1 MSLAPLV
8 ITAVI
13 VEGRSKTSVARDY
26 GITRFWVQTLVKRF
40 QVEGEAALQPY
51 SRRPHGLAPR
61 SVRKYHVMLHS
72 IFQRAVRDQLILTNP
87 CEHTELPKVV
97 LRRSSPL
104 ITLAAV
110 FVAFAIM
117 FTVDM
122 LSAPPG
128 KSSAGTADAPV
139 GSAKGSASTGSP
151 SPPRPP
157 SSRIC
162 PSEREYY
169 QGWLGRDRR
178 SVRQPGRWL
187 FLRWPQRRVL
197 VLGADITVKSKIA
210 TLQAGRPLSSTRVQD
225 TIGWLVLTGV
235 TAVWVTGVLSFL
247 IA

>member
-40 QVEGEAALQPY
+40 QVQGDAALQPY

-122 LSAPPG
+122 LSGPPG

-139 GSAKGSASTGSP
+139 GSARGSASTGSP

-157 SSRIC
+157 SSRI
-162 PSEREYY
+162 SLANASTTKDGLAAIAAVFGNHALAISAMAATSSLGFGRRHHREE
-169 QGWLGRDRR
+169 QDRHA
-178 SVRQPGRWL
+178 S
-187 FLRWPQRRVL
+187 
-197 VLGADITVKSKIA
+197 
-210 TLQAGRPLSSTRVQD
+210 GRPAS
-225 TIGWLVLTGV
+225 I
-235 TAVWVTGVLSFL
+235 
-247 IA
+247 